1 MEAQMLKS
9 AHVSALMFGLLL
21 VGPAAAQVLQP
32 AAPPPAASI
41 DIGALTA
48 QSDFTVFMR
57 EDVPEEMRQAA
68 LRKLW
73 RLIDLPVSCMDLCQ
87 DSEPA
92 APIALRFASE
102 QRTAPME

>member
-21 VGPAAAQVLQP
+21 AGPAAAQVLQP
-32 AAPPPAASI
+32 AAPSPAASI

-57 EDVPEEMRQAA
+57 EDVPEDVRQAA
-68 LRKLW
+68 LRRLW
-73 RLIDLPVSCMDLCQ
+73 TLIDLPVSCMDLCQ
-87 DSEPA
+87 DSEAA
-92 APIALRFASE
+92 APIAVRFASG
-102 QRTAPME
+102 QRTVPVE